1 MFFYHIGTYSTSKGV
16 VRVVVRLWAYTLERV
31 ISKMAP
37 QRPRAPQG
45 PHSEQSLR
53 GVLVG
58 LLGFDRIPLTPEMY
72 SDKRDSDS
80 PSLVFPT

>member
-1 MFFYHIGTYSTSKGV
+1 MKWQVQGNDVGLNRTKYSK
-16 VRVVVRLWAYTLERV
+16 LWAVERV
-31 ISKMAP
+31 ISKM
-37 QRPRAPQG
+37 APQG
-45 PHSEQSLR
+45 PHSEQSLQ

-80 PSLVFPT
+80 PSLVIPT

>member
-1 MFFYHIGTYSTSKGV
+1 MIG
-16 VRVVVRLWAYTLERV
+16 RLWAYTLERV

-37 QRPRAPQG
+37 QGPRAPQG